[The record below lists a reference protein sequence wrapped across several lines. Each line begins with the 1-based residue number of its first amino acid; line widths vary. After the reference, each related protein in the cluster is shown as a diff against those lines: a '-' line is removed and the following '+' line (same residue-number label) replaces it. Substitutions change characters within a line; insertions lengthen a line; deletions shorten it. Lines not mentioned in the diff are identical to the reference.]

1 MTTMSAG
8 DINEYQKKRYK
19 YFEDFQK
26 ESNLIEGITRVTKEQ
41 VQALMDFVELDEIN
55 DEDIL
60 TLALRLQPK
69 RMKKPKLRYKSGMDV
84 RVGSY
89 YPPPGGPEI
98 KMNLHTLLKS
108 AYKTPSFET
117 HLKYESLH
125 PLTDV
130 NGRTGRALW
139 LWQIIRE
146 LNRLPTATFHKFW
159 YYQSL
164 NYSRQDLALWD

>member
-1 MTTMSAG
+1 MSTMRMG
-8 DINEYQKKRYK
+8 EINEYQKQRSQ

-84 RVGSY
+84 RVGRY

-108 AYKTPSFET
+108 AHKTPSFKL
-117 HLKYESLH
+117 HLDYESLH
-125 PLTDV
+125 PLTDG

-139 LWQIIRE
+139 LWQRIRE
-146 LNRLPTATFHKFW
+146 LDQLPSLKFLHAW

-164 NYSRQDLALWD
+164 DYARQD

>member
-1 MTTMSAG
+1 MSTMRMG
-8 DINEYQKKRYK
+8 DINEYQKQRYK

-26 ESNLIEGITRVTKEQ
+26 ESNLIEWITRVTKEQ

-69 RMKKPKLRYKSGMDV
+69 RMKKPHLRYKSGMNV
-84 RVGSY
+84 IVGTY
-89 YPPPGGPEI
+89 YPPLGGPEI
-98 KMNLHTLLKS
+98 KAKLYTLLKS
-108 AYKTPSFET
+108 AHKTPSFKL
-117 HLKYESLH
+117 HLDYESLH
-125 PLTDV
+125 PLTDG

-139 LWQIIRE
+139 LWKRIRE
-146 LNRLPTATFHKFW
+146 IEKLPTFTFLCSW

-164 NYSRQDLALWD
+164 IYARQD